1 MKTGSTD
8 GTYNAVNWKTGSTD
22 GTKNAVNLKKRTSMG
37 PVWKHMKQRK
47 RRVMTPAAEVY
58 IKQGI

>member
-1 MKTGSTD
+1 M
-8 GTYNAVNWKTGSTD
+8 KTGSTD

-37 PVWKHMKQRK
+37 PVWKDIKQRK